1 MLIWVNQGLNNKINV
16 FPNQTCCILQIN
28 FHLFWY
34 AFGRGIM
41 SSRQCKLSTCVF
53 LLCRQHMFQWVLF
66 HVLNSLHLHRLL
78 WLFQTEFYQIHPFLQ
93 RNNTYTE
100 GAWKIMALIS
110 SRLLFLSQIA
120 IVPPCVKYLW
130 DLIFYHLCR
139 FSREL

>member
-1 MLIWVNQGLNNKINV
+1 MLIWVNQGLSNK
-16 FPNQTCCILQIN
+16 CISKSDILYIAN
-28 FHLFWY
+28 LSTYFDMLLGGEREVSNETLEGVY
-34 AFGRGIM
+34 M
-41 SSRQCKLSTCVF
+41 SSRQCELSTCVF

-78 WLFQTEFYQIHPFLQ
+78 WLFQTKFYQIHPFLQ

-120 IVPPCVKYLW
+120 ILPPCMN
-130 DLIFYHLCR
+130 IR
-139 FSREL
+139 GI